1 MHFLNSKFDIKL
13 KHLHVE
19 KRYLCIEINLD
30 FTFLHVIYLTN
41 VNIRFLGQAVFQC
54 VKTDL
59 LLFQLLLESSGSDL
73 FEHCEEFVLTQTT
86 QSSDDSG
93 HNIVRPVSCSTSH
106 QSNLT
111 QS

>member
-41 VNIRFLGQAVFQC
+41 VNIRSFR
-54 VKTDL
+54 T
-59 LLFQLLLESSGSDL
+59 SSVSMCKDR
-73 FEHCEEFVLTQTT
+73 FIVVSA
-86 QSSDDSG
+86 SS
-93 HNIVRPVSCSTSH
+93 
-106 QSNLT
+106 
-111 QS
+111 